1 MIQRIQSVYFFLA
14 GLLPAFLF
22 FVPAVELQQK
32 QGGESAY
39 ELTALVLRNL
49 AGEVQSVPYGILLFA
64 GLAVV
69 LPWIALFCYK
79 QCVRQIRL
87 ANFHLLTIVVLCISI
102 MAYGYSYAGGLDTQ
116 MKLDWG
122 IALPILSYVF
132 GYLARRGVRH
142 DEALIRS
149 TERFR

>member
-22 FVPAVELQQK
+22 CVPMVELQQK
-32 QGGESAY
+32 QGGESVY
-39 ELTALVLRNL
+39 NLTAWALQSIS
-49 AGEVQSVPYGILLFA
+49 GEVQSVPYGILLFA
-64 GLAVV
+64 LMAVV

-79 QCVRQIRL
+79 KRVRQIRL
-87 ANFHLLTIVVLCISI
+87 ANSHLLVVVMLCLSVLT
-102 MAYGYSYAGGLDTQ
+102 YGYSYAGGLDMQ
-116 MKLDWG
+116 MKLTYG
-122 IALPILSYVF
+122 IVLPLLSYVF